1 MNIVVNRLIKRNLL
15 KQSTSPLESLPKL
28 TISNTSPKQEQWI
41 YSGFDPTAK
50 SLHVG
55 NLLAITSLL
64 HAMNPIND
72 QEEANSNINI
82 IALVGEA
89 TAIIGDPSG
98 RLKERD
104 PLSGDILSENTFG
117 IYQQLDTILK
127 NGISMI
133 SNYAPRKIE
142 NDFKYKVLN
151 NMSWFKDFSMFDFMT
166 KIGRYSRIGTM
177 MSRESVKS
185 RMNADEKEG
194 INYTEFSYQ
203 LLQAYDF
210 CHLHNEYKCNI
221 QLGGSDQFGN
231 IISGIEFIH
240 KARKSG
246 SKADVYGITTPLL
259 TDSNG
264 KKIGKSVSDP
274 KETIWL
280 DKTQTSPFDFYQV
293 FKHNYFQLYLTS
305 IKVFSSNS

>member
-1 MNIVVNRLIKRNLL
+1 MNIVANRLIKRNLL
-15 KQSTSPLESLPKL
+15 KQSTSPLDTLPKL
-28 TISNTSPKQEQWI
+28 VIPRTNPKQEQWI

-55 NLLAITSLL
+55 NLLTITSLL

-72 QEEANSNINI
+72 QEESDLDINV

-104 PLSGDILSENTFG
+104 PMEGEVITQNTSG
-117 IYQQLDTILK
+117 IYQQLNTILR
-127 NGISMI
+127 NGVHMI
-133 SNYAPRKIE
+133 SNYEPHKE
-142 NDFKYKVLN
+142 SNLKYKVVN
-151 NMSWFKDFSMFDFMT
+151 NMTWFKDFSMFDFMT